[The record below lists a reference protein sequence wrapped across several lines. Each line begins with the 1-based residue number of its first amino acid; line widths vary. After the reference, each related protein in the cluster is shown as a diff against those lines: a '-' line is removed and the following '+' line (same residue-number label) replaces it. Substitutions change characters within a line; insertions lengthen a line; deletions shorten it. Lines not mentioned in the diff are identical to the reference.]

1 MKEGKLPVRYL
12 GVPLISSNL
21 FAVDC
26 RMLLQKIS
34 GCLDSWTSKNLSF
47 AGRLRLL
54 SSVLYS
60 FHVYWM
66 GIFILPKKILKDINQ
81 KFNRFLWN
89 GKEGSFAK
97 AKMAWNELFN
107 QKKEGGLGLKD
118 LDAWN
123 KSSTLRHVWSLFS
136 CSGSIWVAWIQG
148 GKVFEV

>member
-1 MKEGKLPVRYL
+1 
-12 GVPLISSNL
+12 
-21 FAVDC
+21 
-26 RMLLQKIS
+26 MLLIVECFWRRS
-34 GCLDSWTSKNLSF
+34 GRLNSWTSKNLSF
-47 AGRLRLL
+47 AGRLQLL

-60 FHVYWM
+60 LHVYWM

-89 GKEGSFAK
+89 GKEGSSAK

-107 QKKEGGLGLKD
+107 QKKEDGLGLKD

-123 KSSTLRHVWSLFS
+123 KSSTLRHVWSLFA

-148 GKVFEV
+148 GKVFGV